1 MDVRIGFGY
10 DSHQLAENISLFL
23 GGVQIPHAKGCVAHS
38 DGDVLIHA
46 LCDALLGAAALP
58 DIGSQFPDNNPDF
71 KNIDSKILLSRVVEL
86 IENENFTINNIDIT
100 LLVEKPKIAPYREQ
114 IVRSLQ
120 TILKLDLNRISLKAK
135 TNEKMGFVGREEG
148 VVAYAVVTLI
158 KNERERK

>member
-58 DIGSQFPDNNPDF
+58 DIAP
-71 KNIDSKILLSRVVEL
+71 
-86 IENENFTINNIDIT
+86 NF
-100 LLVEKPKIAPYREQ
+100 
-114 IVRSLQ
+114 
-120 TILKLDLNRISLKAK
+120 
-135 TNEKMGFVGREEG
+135 
-148 VVAYAVVTLI
+148 
-158 KNERERK
+158 